1 MKLINITMELLF
13 KAEDIITYNQLME
26 WDKNDLAEY
35 ILNCTYVK
43 FPEES
48 YEDSDELP
56 MDKLIARV

>member
-1 MKLINITMELLF
+1 MELLF

-35 ILNCTYVK
+35 ILYSTYVK

-48 YEDSDELP
+48 YEDGGELP
-56 MDKLIARV
+56 MDKLIARI

>member
-1 MKLINITMELLF
+1 MELLF

-35 ILNCTYVK
+35 ILYSTYVK

-56 MDKLIARV
+56 MDKLIARI

>member
-1 MKLINITMELLF
+1 MELLF

-35 ILNCTYVK
+35 ILYCTYTK

-48 YEDSDELP
+48 YDNSELP
-56 MDKLIARV
+56 MDKLIARI

>member
-1 MKLINITMELLF
+1 MELLF
-13 KAEDIITYNQLME
+13 KAEDILSYNKLME
-26 WDKNDLAEY
+26 WDKDDLVYY

-56 MDKLIARV
+56 MHKLIAKI